1 MNNIMKHN
9 FTFDDAGEE
18 TVIRFLNGD
27 MSPGEMDAFNEWV
40 DSSPENRSLFQSTQE
55 IWLGRAISAPDDR
68 FNPNTGWKKVEIIIR
83 KGTYRQK
90 YVNACRERRLYFR
103 VAATAAIYI
112 FLFGLGAL
120 LSWMVFTGKFSDQ
133 SPVICEINVPP
144 GSRSHVLLP
153 DGSKVWLNAGSTIKY
168 DQNFNNRE
176 KIVELSGEAHFDI
189 KTDPRKPFI
198 VRTSHLDVKALG
210 TVFNV
215 RAYPEDDEIL
225 TTLVDGKL
233 IIEIPGKEVGVFTY
247 ALEPRQN
254 FTYRKSGT
262 AITAR
267 EKTTGPAQVHT
278 GVIGEMESMPA
289 VTPKTVVLV
298 RTDIRP
304 ELYTSWKDDEW
315 IIEGESLESMAKLLS
330 RRYNTDIDIRNGEL
344 NRYRFTG
351 TIRNET
357 LEQVLEIL
365 RMTAPLR
372 FEVGKG
378 EVIWQLDK
386 KLAAKYDGILERKD

>member
-1 MNNIMKHN
+1 MKHN
-9 FTFDDAGEE
+9 FTFDDDGEE
-18 TVIRFLNGD
+18 AVIRFLNGD
-27 MSPGEMDAFNEWV
+27 MSIAEMDAFNDWV
-40 DSSPENRSLFQSTQE
+40 SSSPGNRCLFKSNQE
-55 IWLGRAISAPDDR
+55 IWLARAITAPDDR
-68 FNPNTGWKKVEIIIR
+68 FNPNTGWKAVETAIR
-83 KGTYRQK
+83 KGSCRQK
-90 YVNACRERRLYFR
+90 YATARGEKRMHFR
-103 VAATAAIYI
+103 IAVAAAVFIAI
-112 FLFGLGAL
+112 FGLGAL
-120 LSWMVFTGKFSDQ
+120 LALMVFTGRFNGKTPST
-133 SPVICEINVPP
+133 CEINVPP
-144 GSRSHVLLP
+144 GSRSQVVLP

-168 DQNFNNRE
+168 DNNFSRE

-189 KTDPRKPFI
+189 NTDPRKPFI

-210 TVFNV
+210 TIFNV

-225 TTLVDGKL
+225 TTLVDGKV
-233 IIEIPGKEVGVFTY
+233 IIEIPGREEEMFTY

-254 FTYRKSGT
+254 FTFRKSGI
-262 AITAR
+262 AVPSR
-267 EKTTGPAQVHT
+267 EKTAASVPELAEIVTETEPV
-278 GVIGEMESMPA
+278 PA
-289 VTPKTVVLV
+289 VTRKTRMLV

-315 IIEGESLESMAKLLS
+315 IIEGESLESMAILLG
-330 RRYNTDIDIRNGEL
+330 RRYNIAIDIKTSEL

-365 RMTAPLR
+365 RMTTPLSYD
-372 FEVGKG
+372 VGKG